1 MLIKIKI
8 PNNIMDLQNNAGFIS
23 MNYTHED
30 KDYIITKE
38 ILSDVQNNVTIDSDH
53 FHYNIPPNWIEV
65 LLTVDSVL
73 GIENDDYA
81 LVVVESKD
89 GFRHEVIYKHM
100 GWNNKYFVMN
110 AHNVLT
116 PIKATDVIA
125 KLNLMISQNYRI
137 VTRITD
143 LKTIKKYIIAI
154 PINIIHRDI
163 YADQKSLHESNTVL
177 GISYNDNPNA
187 DGSIYTTYDYKI
199 DFTNLMKNR
208 NMLYVLSQ
216 ALVPPTPKMRS
227 VQELI
232 DEMGEKKEKEKKEKR
247 LDALM
252 SIKDDSH
259 NDIEIDLINN
269 TISNKHVKKQDQI
282 FRATKEDYK
291 GQAIKFKGMCVHHG
305 LSNNGIAQNLIK
317 MPRNLT
323 FLKVRVNG
331 WMNNRIKTKDFA
343 FNKEGL
349 LSAMVY
355 RDNNTRFEN
364 SDQLTLNP
372 YIKSFIE
379 LIGAEEFVKLYD
391 VTPNFNHLDVG
402 NLIVKRFF
410 KKDVILESNI
420 TNRVQNII
428 PTTRYAKELLDT
440 MPAGFLIF
448 IKTRWCV
455 NEKKLNFEI
464 IKEMNAIQAE
474 QYDNLPKAAI
484 GSNVCLVNGDPIYF
498 SNDYEQLS
506 NIVNIIAAY
515 ITKIVN
521 IYKGDYKEINE

>member
-1 MLIKIKI
+1 MLIKLKI
-8 PNNIMDLQNNAGFIS
+8 PQCIMNLNDDAGFTS
-23 MNYTHED
+23 MNYNHENVE
-30 KDYIITKE
+30 YMITRE
-38 ILSDVQNNVTIDSDH
+38 MLSSVQNNVTMDSDNLQH
-53 FHYNIPPNWIEV
+53 HIPTNWIEV
-65 LLTVDSVL
+65 LVTVDSVL
-73 GIENDDYA
+73 GIEDADYA

-89 GFRHEVIYKHM
+89 GFNQEVIYKHM

-110 AHNVLT
+110 AHNRLM
-116 PIKATDVIA
+116 PLKSLDVVA
-125 KLNLMISQNYRI
+125 KLNLMISKDYRI

-143 LKTIKKYIIAI
+143 LKTIKKYLISVH
-154 PINIIHRDI
+154 INIIHRDI
-163 YADQKSLHESNTVL
+163 YTDQKSLHDSNSVV
-177 GISYNDNPNA
+177 GISYSDNPNA
-187 DGSIYTTYDYKI
+187 DGSIHTTYDYKI
-199 DFTNLMKNR
+199 DFINLMKNR
-208 NMLYVLSQ
+208 NILYILSQ
-216 ALVPPTPKMRS
+216 ALVPPTPNMEHAWES
-227 VQELI
+227 VAKL
-232 DEMGEKKEKEKKEKR
+232 GEKKEKPKQERR
-247 LDALM
+247 LEALM

-282 FRATKEDYK
+282 FRATKEEYK

-410 KKDVILESNI
+410 KKDVILSPNI

-428 PTTRYAKELLDT
+428 PATQYAKELLDT

-464 IKEMNAIQAE
+464 IKNMDAIQAE

-506 NIVNIIAAY
+506 NIVNIIVAY

-521 IYKGDYKEINE
+521 IYRGEYKEITE